1 MSASKPRE
9 VMPRRPWNHNIH
21 YYDIVLRSVPPV
33 CQRALDV
40 GCGTGFLARRLAYWS
55 ERVVGIDVNLEMLSQ
70 ARTFPDLD
78 SRIQFVE
85 GDVMKHPFSPDS
97 FDFITAVA
105 TLHHFPLRPALARFR
120 DLLRPGGVLA
130 VIGLYRHRTV
140 ADFALDTVA
149 FPTSWILRAVHGY
162 SDPST
167 RKQRPRETLREIRDA
182 SEALLPGAVIRRLL
196 LFRYF
201 LIWRKPPAGT
211 HMIARVSQPPAPTS
225 LL

>member
-1 MSASKPRE
+1 
-9 VMPRRPWNHNIH
+9 MPRRPWNHNIH
-21 YYDIVLRSVPPV
+21 YYDIVLRSVRPV

-70 ARTFPDLD
+70 ARTFPDFD

-85 GDVMKHPFSPDS
+85 GDVMKHPFSADS

-120 DLLRPGGVLA
+120 VLLRPGGVLA

-182 SEALLPGAVIRRLL
+182 SEALLPGAAIKRLL

>member
-1 MSASKPRE
+1 M
-9 VMPRRPWNHNIH
+9 
-21 YYDIVLRSVPPV
+21 
-33 CQRALDV
+33 
-40 GCGTGFLARRLAYWS
+40 
-55 ERVVGIDVNLEMLSQ
+55 VGIDVSLEMLSQ

-85 GDVMKHPFSPDS
+85 GDVMKHPFSADS

-120 DLLRPGGVLA
+120 ALLRPGGVLA

-140 ADFALDTVA
+140 ADFALDAVA
-149 FPTSWILRAVHGY
+149 FPTSSILRAVHGY

-167 RKQRPRETLREIRDA
+167 RKQSPRETLREIRDA
-182 SEALLPGAVIRRLL
+182 SEALLPGAAIRRLL

-201 LIWRKPPAGT
+201 LIWRKPAAGT

>member
-1 MSASKPRE
+1 
-9 VMPRRPWNHNIH
+9 
-21 YYDIVLRSVPPV
+21 
-33 CQRALDV
+33 
-40 GCGTGFLARRLAYWS
+40 
-55 ERVVGIDVNLEMLSQ
+55 VVGIDVNLEMLSQ
-70 ARTFPDLD
+70 ARTFPDFD

-85 GDVMKHPFSPDS
+85 GDVMKHPFSADS

-120 DLLRPGGVLA
+120 VLLRPGGVLA

-182 SEALLPGAVIRRLL
+182 SEALLPGAAIKRLL